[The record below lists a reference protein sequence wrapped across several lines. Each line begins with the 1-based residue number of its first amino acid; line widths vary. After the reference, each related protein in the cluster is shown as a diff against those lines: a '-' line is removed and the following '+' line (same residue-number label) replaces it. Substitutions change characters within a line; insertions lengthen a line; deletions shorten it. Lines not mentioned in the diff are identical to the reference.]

1 MRNIAFEVLIY
12 MEKKQI
18 RLNIA
23 IQKRNIKKANSA
35 RKDKQE
41 KYAKEAF
48 RKEIRRAFMSGWKK
62 GVEYSENLKNK
73 QKAGDINAKES
84 IKEV

>member
-1 MRNIAFEVLIY
+1 

-23 IQKRNIKKANSA
+23 IQKRNIKKVNSA

-41 KYAKEAF
+41 KYAKEVF

-73 QKAGDINAKES
+73 QKAGDTNAKES
-84 IKEV
+84 IKNVEV